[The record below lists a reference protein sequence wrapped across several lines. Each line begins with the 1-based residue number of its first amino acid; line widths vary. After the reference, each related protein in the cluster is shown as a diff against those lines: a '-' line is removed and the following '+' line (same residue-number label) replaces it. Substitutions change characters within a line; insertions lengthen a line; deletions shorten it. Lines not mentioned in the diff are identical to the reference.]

1 MHITI
6 KKMVL
11 NLEPCIARSMDEL
24 HLLHEAAASTAY
36 EGAYIR
42 LNGTGGLQLCVC
54 VCSLCSP
61 GRQGHQAMQ
70 RDAQTAAQICQQG
83 KVIRDLPGDLLFS
96 VLWEIGEV
104 TSGAMYMR
112 DPVVPVR
119 LYSCSPLAMLP
130 LPFRLGNRPAGN
142 AASACEILLR
152 NGMRGTHSRDNDG
165 SDVPSSLVSSCC
177 SK

>member
-1 MHITI
+1 MI
-6 KKMVL
+6 L
-11 NLEPCIARSMDEL
+11 NLEPCIARSIDGSHQL
-24 HLLHEAAASTAY
+24 HCCLMQQQVLRMKAHTYVYTAQEACSCV
-36 EGAYIR
+36 
-42 LNGTGGLQLCVC
+42 CVC

-61 GRQGHQAMQ
+61 GRQGHQPMQ

-83 KVIRDLPGDLLFS
+83 KVIRDLLGDLLFS

-152 NGMRGTHSRDNDG
+152 NGMHGAHSRDNDG